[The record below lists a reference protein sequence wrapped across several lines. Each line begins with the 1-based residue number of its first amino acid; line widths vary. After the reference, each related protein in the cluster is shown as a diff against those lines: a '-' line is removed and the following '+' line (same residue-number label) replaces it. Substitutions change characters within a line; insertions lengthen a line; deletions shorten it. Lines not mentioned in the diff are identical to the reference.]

1 MGTESTSTKQK
12 IDKEKHNS
20 LFEKFSCPFCKKEFS
35 ADTSINQL
43 NKHIKKCGINY
54 VKINKECEI
63 YSPSFDYQVND
74 SIFENSRNYIILKK
88 DKSKYTFDDKLAKLK
103 NAIKAVKISW
113 EEGCCTLNLTRS
125 DFLNESMEQ
134 IKKVDLHKE
143 LKINFKGEVSY
154 DAGGIMREW
163 FTTIFQTLEGE
174 KLKLFIQS
182 DTNEF
187 SYIINPF
194 LAIKEDNKEFFVF
207 IGKLLVK
214 ALYDNITVNVCFNKL
229 LYKMILQE
237 EITFEDLAFI
247 DSSLYNS
254 IKNLKDTKLF
264 DNPEA
269 NIDAI
274 NDLDIY
280 YSLEMKDVHNHMHT
294 FELKKNGK
302 DMRVVNLEDYIK
314 HRINFMIGTYEPFVK
329 IIRNT
334 IFQYIPND
342 VITNFNSDELEL
354 IINGRPYIDVEEW
367 KMYTKYKEPYNERH
381 YIIIWFW
388 KIVSNLDQNELS
400 NLLLFSTGSSRVPLG
415 GFSALESNRG
425 NVANYTIE
433 SIPYRRGY
441 KNFIKAHT
449 CFNRLDLPVFS
460 TEKELKEAID
470 FITKNKIL
478 GFGID

>member
-1 MGTESTSTKQK
+1 
-12 IDKEKHNS
+12 
-20 LFEKFSCPFCKKEFS
+20 
-35 ADTSINQL
+35 
-43 NKHIKKCGINY
+43 
-54 VKINKECEI
+54 
-63 YSPSFDYQVND
+63 
-74 SIFENSRNYIILKK
+74 
-88 DKSKYTFDDKLAKLK
+88 
-103 NAIKAVKISW
+103 
-113 EEGCCTLNLTRS
+113 
-125 DFLNESMEQ
+125 
-134 IKKVDLHKE
+134 
-143 LKINFKGEVSY
+143 
-154 DAGGIMREW
+154 MREW

-237 EITFEDLAFI
+237 EITFADLAFI

-449 CFNRLDLPVFS
+449 CFNRLDLPIFS

>member
-1 MGTESTSTKQK
+1 
-12 IDKEKHNS
+12 
-20 LFEKFSCPFCKKEFS
+20 
-35 ADTSINQL
+35 
-43 NKHIKKCGINY
+43 
-54 VKINKECEI
+54 
-63 YSPSFDYQVND
+63 
-74 SIFENSRNYIILKK
+74 
-88 DKSKYTFDDKLAKLK
+88 
-103 NAIKAVKISW
+103 
-113 EEGCCTLNLTRS
+113 
-125 DFLNESMEQ
+125 
-134 IKKVDLHKE
+134 
-143 LKINFKGEVSY
+143 
-154 DAGGIMREW
+154 
-163 FTTIFQTLEGE
+163 
-174 KLKLFIQS
+174 
-182 DTNEF
+182 
-187 SYIINPF
+187 
-194 LAIKEDNKEFFVF
+194 
-207 IGKLLVK
+207 
-214 ALYDNITVNVCFNKL
+214 
-229 LYKMILQE
+229 
-237 EITFEDLAFI
+237 
-247 DSSLYNS
+247 
-254 IKNLKDTKLF
+254 
-264 DNPEA
+264 
-269 NIDAI
+269 
-274 NDLDIY
+274 
-280 YSLEMKDVHNHMHT
+280 MKDVHNHMHT

-449 CFNRLDLPVFS
+449 CFNRLDLPIFS